1 MKTPNTLARLLDAVA
16 SWIGLGVAV
25 TLADGLLEATERK
38 PKPRPRPTQQ
48 TDTADNGET
57 ETNNQQQG
65 DNTQ

>member
-25 TLADGLLEATERK
+25 TIGDALLEATGNK
-38 PKPRPRPTQQ
+38 PLRTNQPTQ